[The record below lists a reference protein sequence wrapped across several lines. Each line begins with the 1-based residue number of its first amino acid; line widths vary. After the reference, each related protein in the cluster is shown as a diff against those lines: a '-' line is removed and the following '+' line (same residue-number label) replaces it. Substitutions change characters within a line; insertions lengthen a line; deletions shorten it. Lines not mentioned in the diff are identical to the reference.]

1 MHTFSFCNALYQ
13 VLARGET
20 EVNVLRGMYHAAMSI
35 YVDRFLNVPC
45 AQVPG
50 ETPLEKLPTAPGLL
64 REGILSSLDQ
74 RKGWSEVPSLVVRY
88 LRLGH
93 PEPDLVDTL
102 TFATVREDLDFHKLQ
117 MIEAGITQAQ
127 VWQPGSSE
135 RELLYTAVAR
145 HLAAHCPTR
154 RSSSQS
160 VAVALRLHH
169 GEEIY
174 SG

>member
-1 MHTFSFCNALYQ
+1 M
-13 VLARGET
+13 
-20 EVNVLRGMYHAAMSI
+20 
-35 YVDRFLNVPC
+35 
-45 AQVPG
+45 
-50 ETPLEKLPTAPGLL
+50 L

-93 PEPDLVDTL
+93 PERDLVDTL

-117 MIEAGITQAQ
+117 VMEAAVTQAQ
-127 VWQPGSSE
+127 LWQPGSFE

-174 SG
+174 SAAGTDAQSS